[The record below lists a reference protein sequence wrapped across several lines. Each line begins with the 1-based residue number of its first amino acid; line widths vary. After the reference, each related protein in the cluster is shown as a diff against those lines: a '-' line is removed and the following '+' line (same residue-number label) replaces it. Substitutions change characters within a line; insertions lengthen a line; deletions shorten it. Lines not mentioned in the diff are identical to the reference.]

1 MVDACVS
8 WEKAPYSKV
17 AMRRV
22 ILWTDSYFWDVF
34 HVEAPRECQMDWVC
48 RFQGDRRRH
57 AGLSDRGVIA
67 LSGDGYNHI
76 RQPVEFVPREM
87 VSFQW
92 GLPMGGVGAFLLE
105 GAGAQI
111 IVGEAPL
118 QPATETGDVLI
129 RRRIARKTT
138 FVALVHHWG
147 TDPEVSRVDAVGS
160 GGPGGARWIQGAGG
174 DRTTSLGHVGRCFGS
189 LGRRG

>member
-1 MVDACVS
+1 
-8 WEKAPYSKV
+8 
-17 AMRRV
+17 
-22 ILWTDSYFWDVF
+22 
-34 HVEAPRECQMDWVC
+34 
-48 RFQGDRRRH
+48 
-57 AGLSDRGVIA
+57 
-67 LSGDGYNHI
+67 
-76 RQPVEFVPREM
+76 
-87 VSFQW
+87 
-92 GLPMGGVGAFLLE
+92 VGAFLLE

-160 GGPGGARWIQGAGG
+160 GGPGGAGGFRVQAGTEQHLWVMSEDASDLSDVEA
-174 DRTTSLGHVGRCFGS
+174 DRTFSYPMPTQA
-189 LGRRG
+189 